1 MALKQSQYLK
11 LQQKLLPQQIQLM
24 KLLQLPTL
32 ALEERIKEELELNP
46 ALEEDNEDF
55 NEDDIAN
62 NENTEADVEEE
73 FDDNGDVKEKEN
85 ERIDD
90 GVEMEDYMGDDE
102 LDSYKYEI
110 SNKGADDETREF
122 VVVEG
127 PDFHSQLEQQLG
139 LRDLSEQEY
148 TIGVY
153 IIGCIDEDGYLRRE
167 IEMIVDDLAFN
178 YNITSNVTEIEK
190 VLKIIQS
197 FDPSGV
203 GARTIQE
210 CLLIQLQ
217 RKSEQTKDVLQ
228 AIEVVKEHMEEF
240 SKKHYEKIIKKMNIS
255 NEELKEVVDVITHL
269 NPKPGDTDI
278 KSNSHSEIVPDFLVT
293 VNDGKPEFSINSRNM
308 PDLKI
313 SKEYIEMLKEY
324 SRQKNKDGKEATTFI
339 KSKIESAQWFIDAL
353 NQRHL
358 TLMVCMQAILE
369 FQEEYFVTG
378 DESKLKPMILK
389 DIATK
394 VEMDISTVSRM
405 ANSKY
410 AQTPYG
416 TFLLKTFFSESMS
429 TESGEEV
436 SSREIKKILKDCVD
450 AEDKHKPL
458 TDDALCDILKEKGYN
473 IARRTV
479 AKYREQL
486 EIPVARMRREV

>member
-11 LQQKLLPQQIQLM
+11 QQQKLLPQQIQLM

-46 ALEEDNEDF
+46 ALEEDNEGA
-55 NEDDIAN
+55 DDDELYN
-62 NENTEADVEEE
+62 DDGPETDEPE
-73 FDDNGDVKEKEN
+73 FDENGEIKESES

-90 GVEMEDYMGDDE
+90 PIEIEDYMGDEE
-102 LDSYKYEI
+102 LDSYKYEV
-110 SNKGADDETREF
+110 SNKGADDEHREY
-122 VVVEG
+122 VVVDG
-127 PDFHSQLEQQLG
+127 PDFHSLLEQQLG
-139 LRDLSEQEY
+139 LKELTDSEY

-178 YNITSNVTEIEK
+178 YNIKSTKEEVLK
-190 VLKIIQS
+190 VLQVIQS
-197 FDPSGV
+197 FDPPGV
-203 GARTIQE
+203 GAQNIQE
-210 CLLIQLQ
+210 CLLIQLN
-217 RKSEQTKDVLQ
+217 RKTEQTKDVLQ
-228 AIEVVKEHMEEF
+228 AIEIVKHHMDEF
-240 SKKHYEKIIKKMNIS
+240 SKKHYEKIIKKMEIS
-255 NEELKEVVDVITHL
+255 SEELKEVIDVITHL
-269 NPKPGDTDI
+269 NPKPGD
-278 KSNSHSEIVPDFLVT
+278 SGGSMSGQSEIVPDFIIS
-293 VNDGKPEFSINSRNM
+293 VNDGKPEFAINSRNM

-313 SKEYIEMLKEY
+313 SKEYLEMLKEY
-324 SRQKNKDGKEATTFI
+324 SKQKNKDGKEATTFI
-339 KSKIESAQWFIDAL
+339 KSKIENAQWFIEAL
-353 NQRHL
+353 NQRHM

-369 FQEEYFVTG
+369 FQEEYFITG

-389 DIATK
+389 DIASK
-394 VEMDISTVSRM
+394 VDLDISTVSRM

-416 TFLLKTFFSESMS
+416 TFLLKSYFSESMS

-436 SSREIKKILKDCVD
+436 SSREIKKILKDCID

-479 AKYREQL
+479 AKYREQMD
-486 EIPVARMRREV
+486 IPVARMRREV

>member
-11 LQQKLLPQQIQLM
+11 LSQKLLPQQIQLM

-46 ALEEDNEDF
+46 ALEEDNQNSD
-55 NEDDIAN
+55 EDDLYS
-62 NENTEADVEEE
+62 NEEGETETE
-73 FDDNGDVKEKEN
+73 FELDDNGDKKESEV

-90 GVEMEDYMGDDE
+90 GVGMEDYMGDDE

-110 SNKGADDETREF
+110 SNKGSDDETREF

-139 LRDLSEQEY
+139 LRDLTETEY
-148 TIGVY
+148 TIGIYV
-153 IIGCIDEDGYLRRE
+153 IGCIDEDGYLRRE
-167 IEMIVDDLAFN
+167 TEMIVDDLAFN
-178 YNITSNVTEIEK
+178 YNLTSNVQEIEAII
-190 VLKIIQS
+190 KIIQS
-197 FDPSGV
+197 FDPPGV
-203 GARTIQE
+203 CAKNIQE

-217 RKSEQTKDVLQ
+217 RKPEQTKDVLQ
-228 AIEVVKEHMEEF
+228 AIEIVKHQMDEF
-240 SKKHYEKIIKKMNIS
+240 SKKHYEKIIKKLNIS
-255 NEELKEVVDVITHL
+255 NEELKEVIDVITHL

-278 KSNSHSEIVPDFLVT
+278 KSNTQNEIVPDFLVT
-293 VNDGKPEFSINSRNM
+293 VNDGKAEFSINSRNM

-324 SRQKNKDGKEATTFI
+324 SKQKNKDGKEATTFI
-339 KSKIESAQWFIDAL
+339 KSKIENAQWFIEAI
-353 NQRHL
+353 NQRQM

-369 FQEEYFVTG
+369 FQEAYFLTG
-378 DESKLKPMILK
+378 DESELKPMILK

-436 SSREIKKILKDCVD
+436 SSREIKKILKDCID

-458 TDDALCDILKEKGYN
+458 TDDALCDILKEKGYT

-486 EIPVARMRREV
+486 DIQVARMRREV

>member
-11 LQQKLLPQQIQLM
+11 MQQKLLPQQIQLM
-24 KLLQLPTL
+24 KLLQLPTM

-46 ALEEDNEDF
+46 ALEEDSDRSDEEELYSNEDSS
-55 NEDDIAN
+55 E
-62 NENTEADVEEE
+62 EAEVE
-73 FDDNGDVKEKEN
+73 FDDTGEVKEKEV

-90 GVEMEDYMGDDE
+90 GVSMEDYMGDEE

-127 PDFHSQLEQQLG
+127 PDFHSQIEQQLG

-148 TIGVY
+148 TIGIY

-167 IEMIVDDLAFN
+167 IDMIVDDLAFN
-178 YNITSNVTEIEK
+178 YNINSSAKEVEK

-197 FDPSGV
+197 FDPPGV

-217 RKSEQTKDVLQ
+217 RKTEQTKDVLQ
-228 AIEVVKEHMEEF
+228 AIEVVKDHMEEF

-278 KSNSHSEIVPDFLVT
+278 KGNSHSEIVPDFIVS

-436 SSREIKKILKDCVD
+436 SSREIKKILKDCIE

-458 TDDALCDILKEKGYN
+458 TDDALCEILKEKGYT

-486 EIPVARMRREV
+486 DIPVARMRREV